1 MRADVDDKTQKRGN
15 RMKKTQTDLVGIPV
29 LRTIKQEEKL
39 RRKLSYTLKSKAA
52 ELGQARAR
60 AAVKIKDPI
69 KTVNNGPS
77 SATNGVAVS

>member
-1 MRADVDDKTQKRGN
+1 MRADVDDKPQKRGN
-15 RMKKTQTDLVGIPV
+15 RMKKTQTDLLGIPV

-60 AAVKIKDPI
+60 AAVKIKDTF
-69 KTVNNGPS
+69 KTVNTGPS
-77 SATNGVAVS
+77 SATNSVAVS

>member
-1 MRADVDDKTQKRGN
+1 MRADVDDKPQKRN
-15 RMKKTQTDLVGIPV
+15 RMKKTQTDLLGIPV

-52 ELGQARAR
+52 ELGQAKAR
-60 AAVKIKDPI
+60 TAVKSKDSIK
-69 KTVNNGPS
+69 KVNTGPS

>member
-1 MRADVDDKTQKRGN
+1 MRADVDDKPQKRGN
-15 RMKKTQTDLVGIPV
+15 RMKKTQTDLLGIPV